1 MPTAAKLAAAI
12 LFGALAWW
20 VSALVKTR
28 FPQGTDL
35 GRFTE
40 WNAAIGAVVGWRVA
54 GGRARTTWRNAVAY
68 GVTAAVETAAVALAL
83 YSLLR
88 MLRQSTRMVYA
99 GPVEAVADLA
109 RIMLENLRLVGTP
122 EILGTLALGG
132 VVAGLATEWV
142 GRNYR

>member
-1 MPTAAKLAAAI
+1 L
-12 LFGALAWW
+12 
-20 VSALVKTR
+20 
-28 FPQGTDL
+28 
-35 GRFTE
+35 
-40 WNAAIGAVVGWRVA
+40 
-54 GGRARTTWRNAVAY
+54 AY

-83 YSLLR
+83 HSLLR